1 MMTVRELINWLEDF
15 DDDATVVIGM
25 RQRYGTD
32 FAMEIETIS
41 VERVDA
47 WDNGKEEMVVLTEG
61 NQMGGV
67 MYDGDEDDDEELDDD
82 EED

>member
-15 DDDATVVIGM
+15 DDDTEVVIGM

-47 WDNGKEEMVVLTEG
+47 WDDGKEEMVVITEG

-67 MYDGDEDDDEELDDD
+67 MYDGDEGDEYECNGAW
-82 EED
+82 

>member
-67 MYDGDEDDDEELDDD
+67 MYDGDEDDDEEWDD